1 MDDAQYNHLKNI
13 YDKGKGRYVL
23 VYGVL
28 GGGLTF
34 AILFSLIIPLVDP
47 TINFG
52 LLFPIMLVL
61 SLPACALLGM
71 SMWKSIEKQYLPVK
85 HIKDEQV
92 ASAEAAKKESEAAK
106 KASEERKK
114 ELIKK
119 YGEEDGM
126 LIFKRK
132 ISETNY
138 KKKKEVIKKYGEE
151 DGMSIFEGEI
161 SLKNYK
167 AAANWKKELI
177 KKYGEKFGLAVFEK
191 KVHKGMSLAMV
202 EDAIGK
208 HKYKDGN
215 DYYFGKPFNR
225 KIVIVKD
232 EVIEDKPFKDGIW
245 IDMPKK
251 MLTASWGRAG
261 EKKET
266 VTKSS
271 IKQRLFYNGRKNRQG
286 GKSFEYQVDVEDDLV
301 VGWKE
306 LE

>member
-1 MDDAQYNHLKNI
+1 MNDAQYKHLKNI

-28 GGGLTF
+28 GCGLTF
-34 AILFSLIIPLVDP
+34 AILFSLIMPLIDP
-47 TINFG
+47 TIKFG

-71 SMWKSIEKQYLPVK
+71 SMWKSIEKQYLPAK
-85 HIKDEQV
+85 HIKDEQA
-92 ASAEAAKKESEAAK
+92 ASTKAAKKESEAAK

-132 ISETNY
+132 ISEKNY
-138 KKKKEVIKKYGEE
+138 KK
-151 DGMSIFEGEI
+151 
-161 SLKNYK
+161 
-167 AAANWKKELI
+167 KKELI
-177 KKYGEKFGLAVFEK
+177 KKYGEKFGLVVFDK
-191 KVHKGMSLAMV
+191 GVHKGMSLAMV

-208 HKYKDGN
+208 HKYKEGN
-215 DYYFGKPFNR
+215 DHYFGKPFER

-232 EVIEDKPFKDGIW
+232 KVIEDGPVRDGIW
-245 IDMPKK
+245 MDMPVK
-251 MLTASWGRAG
+251 MLIASWGRPG
-261 EKKET
+261 DKKES

-271 IKQRLFYNGRKNRQG
+271 VKERLLFNGRENRQG
-286 GKSFEYQVDVEDDLV
+286 GTSYEYQVDVENDLV